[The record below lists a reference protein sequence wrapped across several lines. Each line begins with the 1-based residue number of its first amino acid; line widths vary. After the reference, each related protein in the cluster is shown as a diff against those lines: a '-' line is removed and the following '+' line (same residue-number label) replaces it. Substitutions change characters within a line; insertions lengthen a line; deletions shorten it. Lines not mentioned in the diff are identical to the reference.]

1 MIRISWD
8 VFSALS
14 GEFVLVEAYFA
25 ADQGGVGVTVSTV
38 MTTSDEDTVQQ
49 GSSGDDKIPLVP
61 MMGSGVPSGDSVV
74 KFGGEE
80 SVSYAKVM
88 VRAKF

>member
-1 MIRISWD
+1 MWD
-8 VFSALS
+8 VFSTLS
-14 GEFVLVEAYFA
+14 GGFVLVEAYFA

-38 MTTSDEDTVQQ
+38 MTTSHEDTVQQ
-49 GSSGDDKIPLVP
+49 GSSGDDKIQLVP
-61 MMGSGVPSGDSVV
+61 MMGSGVPSGDSVA

-88 VRAKF
+88 VRAKL

>member
-80 SVSYAKVM
+80 SISYAKVM

>member
-1 MIRISWD
+1 
-8 VFSALS
+8 
-14 GEFVLVEAYFA
+14 
-25 ADQGGVGVTVSTV
+25 

-49 GSSGDDKIPLVP
+49 GSSGDDKIQLVP

-88 VRAKF
+88 VRAKL

>member
-1 MIRISWD
+1 MSSFW
-8 VFSALS
+8 LK
-14 GEFVLVEAYFA
+14 AYFA

-38 MTTSDEDTVQQ
+38 MTTSDEDTIQQ
-49 GSSGDDKIPLVP
+49 GSSGDDKMVP

-88 VRAKF
+88 VRAKL

>member
-1 MIRISWD
+1 
-8 VFSALS
+8 
-14 GEFVLVEAYFA
+14 
-25 ADQGGVGVTVSTV
+25 
-38 MTTSDEDTVQQ
+38 
-49 GSSGDDKIPLVP
+49 

-88 VRAKF
+88 VRAKL

>member
-1 MIRISWD
+1 M
-8 VFSALS
+8 S
-14 GEFVLVEAYFA
+14 GEFVLVEAYFV

-88 VRAKF
+88 VRAKL